1 MSLQEILALL
11 LIILVFVVSPGPG
24 TLAVFGKSMQQG
36 FIAAFFLS
44 FGLILGDITYLVAVI
59 LSLDFFSNTIA
70 SFMDQ
75 VKIVGGMYLIYLGI
89 QSWKSGSFKIKKDI
103 SKKGNFAEFVT
114 GYLISMANP
123 KVMVFYI
130 AILPNFINLK
140 NLSLLIA
147 SEIII
152 ITFLGLM
159 AGISIINLGAS
170 KIKNKLESS
179 DSNAYINRIVGSIMM
194 VAGIWLALS
203 WKRFRYI
210 FG

>member
-89 QSWKSGSFKIKKDI
+89 QSWRSGSFRIKKDI

-159 AGISIINLGAS
+159 AGISVINLGAS
-170 KIKNKLESS
+170 KIKNKLEGS

-203 WKRFRYI
+203 
-210 FG
+210 

>member
-89 QSWKSGSFKIKKDI
+89 QSWRSGSFKIKKDI

-159 AGISIINLGAS
+159 AGISVINLGAS
-170 KIKNKLESS
+170 KIKNKLQGS

-203 WKRFRYI
+203 
-210 FG
+210 

>member
-1 MSLQEILALL
+1 MILQEILALL

-89 QSWKSGSFKIKKDI
+89 QSWRSGSFKIKKDI

-159 AGISIINLGAS
+159 AGISVINLGAS

-203 WKRFRYI
+203 
-210 FG
+210 

>member
-24 TLAVFGKSMQQG
+24 TLAVFGQCMQQG
-36 FIAAFFLS
+36 FIAAFFQS
-44 FGLILGDITYLVAVI
+44 FGLSLGDITYLVAVI

-75 VKIVGGMYLIYLGI
+75 VKIVGGMYLIYLGV
-89 QSWKSGSFKIKKDI
+89 QSWRSGSFKIKKDI

-159 AGISIINLGAS
+159 AGISVINLGAS

-203 WKRFRYI
+203 
-210 FG
+210 

>member
-70 SFMDQ
+70 SYMDQ

-89 QSWKSGSFKIKKDI
+89 QSWRSGSFKIKKNI

-159 AGISIINLGAS
+159 AGISVINLGAS
-170 KIKNKLESS
+170 KIKNKLQGS

-203 WKRFRYI
+203 
-210 FG
+210 

>member
-89 QSWKSGSFKIKKDI
+89 QSWRSGSFKIKKDI

-130 AILPNFINLK
+130 AILPNFFNLK
-140 NLSLLIA
+140 NLSFLIA

-159 AGISIINLGAS
+159 AGISVINLGAS

-194 VAGIWLALS
+194 LAGIWLALS
-203 WKRFRYI
+203 
-210 FG
+210 

>member
-89 QSWKSGSFKIKKDI
+89 QSWRSGSFRIKKDI

-159 AGISIINLGAS
+159 AGISVINLGAS

-179 DSNAYINRIVGSIMM
+179 DSNAFINRIVGSIMM
-194 VAGIWLALS
+194 VAGIWLSLS
-203 WKRFRYI
+203 
-210 FG
+210 

>member
-89 QSWKSGSFKIKKDI
+89 QSWRSGSFKIKKDI

-159 AGISIINLGAS
+159 ASISVINLGAS
-170 KIKNKLESS
+170 KIKNKLQGS

-203 WKRFRYI
+203 
-210 FG
+210 

>member
-1 MSLQEILALL
+1 MILQEILALL

-70 SFMDQ
+70 SYMDQ

-89 QSWKSGSFKIKKDI
+89 QSWRSGSFKIKKNI

-159 AGISIINLGAS
+159 AGISAINLGAS
-170 KIKNKLESS
+170 KIKNKLEGS

-203 WKRFRYI
+203 
-210 FG
+210 

>member
-70 SFMDQ
+70 SYMDQ

-89 QSWKSGSFKIKKDI
+89 QSWRSGSFKIKKNI

-152 ITFLGLM
+152 ITFLGLI
-159 AGISIINLGAS
+159 AGISVINLGAS
-170 KIKNKLESS
+170 KIKNKLEDS
-179 DSNAYINRIVGSIMM
+179 DSNAHINRIVGSIMM

-203 WKRFRYI
+203 
-210 FG
+210 

>member
-1 MSLQEILALL
+1 MSFQEILALL

-89 QSWKSGSFKIKKDI
+89 QSWRSGSFKIKKDI

-159 AGISIINLGAS
+159 AGISVINLGAS

-194 VAGIWLALS
+194 LAGVWLALS
-203 WKRFRYI
+203 
-210 FG
+210 

>member
-75 VKIVGGMYLIYLGI
+75 VKILGGIYLIYLGV
-89 QSWKSGSFKIKKDI
+89 QSWRSGSFKIKKDI

-159 AGISIINLGAS
+159 AGISVINLGAS

-203 WKRFRYI
+203 
-210 FG
+210 

>member
-89 QSWKSGSFKIKKDI
+89 QSWRSGSFKIKKNI

-159 AGISIINLGAS
+159 AGISVINLGAS
-170 KIKNKLESS
+170 KIKNKLQGS
-179 DSNAYINRIVGSIMM
+179 DSNAHINRIVGSIMM

-203 WKRFRYI
+203 
-210 FG
+210 

>member
-89 QSWKSGSFKIKKDI
+89 QSWRSGSFKIKKDI

-130 AILPNFINLK
+130 AILPNFITLK

-147 SEIII
+147 SEIIV

-159 AGISIINLGAS
+159 AGISVINLGAS

-203 WKRFRYI
+203 
-210 FG
+210 

>member
-89 QSWKSGSFKIKKDI
+89 QSWRSGSFKIKKDF

-159 AGISIINLGAS
+159 AGISVINLGAS

-203 WKRFRYI
+203 
-210 FG
+210 

>member
-75 VKIVGGMYLIYLGI
+75 VKIVGGMYLIYLGV
-89 QSWKSGSFKIKKDI
+89 QSWRSGSFKIKKDI
-103 SKKGNFAEFVT
+103 SKKGNFAEFMT

-159 AGISIINLGAS
+159 AGISVINLGAS

-203 WKRFRYI
+203 
-210 FG
+210 

>member
-89 QSWKSGSFKIKKDI
+89 QSWRSGSFKIKKDI
-103 SKKGNFAEFVT
+103 SKKSNLTEFVT

-140 NLSLLIA
+140 NLSLLVA

-159 AGISIINLGAS
+159 AGISVINLGAS

-179 DSNAYINRIVGSIMM
+179 DSNAFINRIVGSIMM

-203 WKRFRYI
+203 
-210 FG
+210 

>member
-89 QSWKSGSFKIKKDI
+89 QSWRSGSFKIKKDI

-159 AGISIINLGAS
+159 AGISAINLGAS
-170 KIKNKLESS
+170 KIKNKLEGS

-203 WKRFRYI
+203 
-210 FG
+210 

>member
-70 SFMDQ
+70 SYMDQ

-89 QSWKSGSFKIKKDI
+89 QSCRSGSFKIKKDI

-159 AGISIINLGAS
+159 AGISVINLGAS

-179 DSNAYINRIVGSIMM
+179 DSNAFINRIVGSIMM
-194 VAGIWLALS
+194 VAGIWLSLS
-203 WKRFRYI
+203 
-210 FG
+210 

>member
-1 MSLQEILALL
+1 MSFQEILALL
-11 LIILVFVVSPGPG
+11 LIILVFVISPGPG
-24 TLAVFGKSMQQG
+24 TLAVFGKSMEQG

-89 QSWKSGSFKIKKDI
+89 QSWRSGSFKIKKDI

-159 AGISIINLGAS
+159 AGISVINLGAS
-170 KIKNKLESS
+170 KIKNKLQGS

-203 WKRFRYI
+203 
-210 FG
+210 

>member
-89 QSWKSGSFKIKKDI
+89 QSWRSGSFKIKKDI

-159 AGISIINLGAS
+159 AGISVINLGAS
-170 KIKNKLESS
+170 KIKNKLQGS
-179 DSNAYINRIVGSIMM
+179 DSNAHINRIVGSIMM

-203 WKRFRYI
+203 
-210 FG
+210 

>member
-1 MSLQEILALL
+1 MSFQEILALL

-75 VKIVGGMYLIYLGI
+75 VKIVGGMYLIYLGV
-89 QSWKSGSFKIKKDI
+89 QSWRSGSFKIKKDI

-203 WKRFRYI
+203 
-210 FG
+210 

>member
-89 QSWKSGSFKIKKDI
+89 QSWRSGSFKIKKDI

-147 SEIII
+147 SEIIV

-159 AGISIINLGAS
+159 AGISVINLGAS

-203 WKRFRYI
+203 
-210 FG
+210 

>member
-1 MSLQEILALL
+1 
-11 LIILVFVVSPGPG
+11 
-24 TLAVFGKSMQQG
+24 
-36 FIAAFFLS
+36 
-44 FGLILGDITYLVAVI
+44 
-59 LSLDFFSNTIA
+59 
-70 SFMDQ
+70 
-75 VKIVGGMYLIYLGI
+75 
-89 QSWKSGSFKIKKDI
+89 
-103 SKKGNFAEFVT
+103 
-114 GYLISMANP
+114 
-123 KVMVFYI
+123 VMVFYI

-159 AGISIINLGAS
+159 AGISVINLGAS

-203 WKRFRYI
+203 
-210 FG
+210 

>member
-70 SFMDQ
+70 SYMDQ

-89 QSWKSGSFKIKKDI
+89 QSWRSGSFKIKKNI
-103 SKKGNFAEFVT
+103 SKKDNFAEFVT
-114 GYLISMANP
+114 GYLISMSNP
-123 KVMVFYI
+123 NVMVFYI

-147 SEIII
+147 SEIIV

-159 AGISIINLGAS
+159 AGISVINLGAS

-203 WKRFRYI
+203 
-210 FG
+210 

>member
-1 MSLQEILALL
+1 MSFQEILALL
-11 LIILVFVVSPGPG
+11 LIILVFVISPGPG
-24 TLAVFGKSMQQG
+24 TLAVFGKSMEQG

-75 VKIVGGMYLIYLGI
+75 VKIVGGMYLIYLGV
-89 QSWKSGSFKIKKDI
+89 QSWRSGSFKIKKDI

-179 DSNAYINRIVGSIMM
+179 DSNAHINRIVGSIMM

-203 WKRFRYI
+203 
-210 FG
+210 

>member
-75 VKIVGGMYLIYLGI
+75 VKIIGGVYLIYLGI
-89 QSWKSGSFKIKKDI
+89 QSWRSGSFKIKKDI

-159 AGISIINLGAS
+159 AGISVINLGAS

-203 WKRFRYI
+203 
-210 FG
+210 

>member
-1 MSLQEILALL
+1 MILQEILALL

-70 SFMDQ
+70 SYMDQ

-89 QSWKSGSFKIKKDI
+89 QSWRSGSFKIKKNI

-159 AGISIINLGAS
+159 AGISVINLGAS
-170 KIKNKLESS
+170 KIKNKLQGS
-179 DSNAYINRIVGSIMM
+179 DSNAHINRIVGSIMM

-203 WKRFRYI
+203 
-210 FG
+210 

>member
-70 SFMDQ
+70 SYMDQ

-89 QSWKSGSFKIKKDI
+89 ESWRSGSFKIKKNI

-159 AGISIINLGAS
+159 AGISVINLGAS
-170 KIKNKLESS
+170 KIKNKLEGS

-203 WKRFRYI
+203 
-210 FG
+210 

>member
-1 MSLQEILALL
+1 MSFQEILALL

-75 VKIVGGMYLIYLGI
+75 VKIIGGMYLIYLGI
-89 QSWKSGSFKIKKDI
+89 QSWRSGSFKIKKDI

-159 AGISIINLGAS
+159 AGISVINLGAS

-194 VAGIWLALS
+194 LAGIWLALS
-203 WKRFRYI
+203 
-210 FG
+210 

>member
-89 QSWKSGSFKIKKDI
+89 QSWRSGSFKIKKDI

-147 SEIII
+147 SEIIV

-159 AGISIINLGAS
+159 AGISVINLGAS
-170 KIKNKLESS
+170 KIKNKLENS

-203 WKRFRYI
+203 
-210 FG
+210 

>member
-44 FGLILGDITYLVAVI
+44 FGLILGDITYLVAII

-70 SFMDQ
+70 YYMDQ
-75 VKIVGGMYLIYLGI
+75 VKIVGGMYLIYLGV
-89 QSWKSGSFKIKKDI
+89 QSWRSGSFKIKKDI
-103 SKKGNFAEFVT
+103 SKKSNLAEFVT

-147 SEIII
+147 SEIIV

-159 AGISIINLGAS
+159 AGISVINLGAS

-203 WKRFRYI
+203 
-210 FG
+210 

>member
-1 MSLQEILALL
+1 MSLQEISALL
-11 LIILVFVVSPGPG
+11 IIILVFVVSPGPG

-70 SFMDQ
+70 SYMDQ

-89 QSWKSGSFKIKKDI
+89 QSWRSGSFKIKKDI

-152 ITFLGLM
+152 ITFLGLI
-159 AGISIINLGAS
+159 AGISVINLGAS
-170 KIKNKLESS
+170 KIKNKLQGS
-179 DSNAYINRIVGSIMM
+179 DSNAHINRIVGSIMM

-203 WKRFRYI
+203 
-210 FG
+210 

>member
-89 QSWKSGSFKIKKDI
+89 QSWRSGSFKIKKDI

-152 ITFLGLM
+152 ITFLGLI
-159 AGISIINLGAS
+159 AGISVINLGAS
-170 KIKNKLESS
+170 KIKNKLEDS
-179 DSNAYINRIVGSIMM
+179 DSNAHINRIVGSIMM

-203 WKRFRYI
+203 
-210 FG
+210 

>member
-1 MSLQEILALL
+1 MSFQEILALL
-11 LIILVFVVSPGPG
+11 LIILVFVISPGPG
-24 TLAVFGKSMQQG
+24 TLAVFGKSMEQG

-75 VKIVGGMYLIYLGI
+75 VKIVGGMYLIYLGV
-89 QSWKSGSFKIKKDI
+89 QSWRSGSFKIKKDI

-194 VAGIWLALS
+194 LAGIWLALS
-203 WKRFRYI
+203 
-210 FG
+210 

>member
-70 SFMDQ
+70 SFMEQ
-75 VKIVGGMYLIYLGI
+75 VKILGGIYLIYLGV
-89 QSWKSGSFKIKKDI
+89 QSWRSGSFKIKKNS

-159 AGISIINLGAS
+159 AGISVINLGAS

-203 WKRFRYI
+203 
-210 FG
+210 

>member
-1 MSLQEILALL
+1 MSFQEILALL

-89 QSWKSGSFKIKKDI
+89 QSWRSGSFKIKKDI

-159 AGISIINLGAS
+159 AGISVINLGAS

-194 VAGIWLALS
+194 LAGIWLALS
-203 WKRFRYI
+203 
-210 FG
+210 